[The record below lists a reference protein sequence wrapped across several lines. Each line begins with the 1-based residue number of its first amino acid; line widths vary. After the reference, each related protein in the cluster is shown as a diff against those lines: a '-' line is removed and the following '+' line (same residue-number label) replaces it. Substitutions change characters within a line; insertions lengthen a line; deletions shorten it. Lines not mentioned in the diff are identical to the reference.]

1 MRKKLLSPPVMAV
14 CGLAI
19 GAIARMLD
27 IYTQNLGEIFSQMAV
42 WILLGALI
50 SVYSPSP
57 KRAAVNVLLFCLGML
72 ATYYVTAALTHG
84 VYSRTS
90 IIGWT
95 VFALCTPVMAALVW
109 YTKEPGWPGRVIAAG
124 VVAAAALSSVVLFG
138 GFRIYDAV
146 IDGALIYLL
155 FFKEVRRGAR
165 PS

>member
-1 MRKKLLSPPVMAV
+1 
-14 CGLAI
+14 
-19 GAIARMLD
+19 
-27 IYTQNLGEIFSQMAV
+27 MAV

-72 ATYYVTAALTHG
+72 VTYYAAAALTHG
-84 VYSRTS
+84 VYSRVF

-95 VFALCTPVMAALVW
+95 VFALCTPIMAALVW
-109 YTKEPGWPGRVIAAG
+109 HAKAPGWPGRVIAAG
-124 VVAAAALSSVVLFG
+124 VVAVSALSSIVLFG

-155 FFKEVRRGAR
+155 FFKRIRRGVGI
-165 PS
+165 